1 MIIVISLLKE
11 AEERL
16 KILVRGGTLTR
27 TRTDED
33 LSDTAAY
40 DFAPMELQ
48 TRYQPRY
55 PTHFDSEPYD
65 PQAGSPGAE
74 GDAIDQLLLT
84 WTPWND
90 EADGTNLAVP
100 ISSGHG
106 EMSEQSEPEQQGD
119 EVTINEE
126 LPVLLAV
133 KGGQGSQDGN
143 SDGPGL
149 ELDRR
154 RPHAETTTKGTAD
167 LAIGSDAV
175 SRTSEEEAL
184 SPQDDNTHSGS
195 ATEAPLPAAES
206 DGHHIHTVLDA
217 DKDLESD
224 GAENESVEYEDEK
237 EIENINKSRN
247 EADTLARPHHVT
259 ISQDPATSGSQ
270 YHLDRARRLVR
281 STAIRSDTEDVE
293 EEMKPPAVDDFDGPG
308 RPSGFQLPRKART
321 WDTHE
326 PQGRDARVAT
336 AEKGKATR
344 SEVAF
349 GSERRR
355 NGGELAVGNA
365 KRLEAL
371 SEPNRRG
378 LSRQKEQDEYD
389 LGASRGILR
398 DLNSPSRASQSVRF
412 GDRGETTREAPNDT
426 IRPRSEQERRDA
438 VEALLR
444 REALLKREAR
454 WRERATEEDVE
465 LSRRASEQALE
476 IRRHRRQLTALRLE
490 RERLEEAYAV
500 AEERER
506 EARARRRREALER
519 ARRLDLGVDL
529 GLDFED
535 SRPELDGSTSFRR
548 HRR

>member
-1 MIIVISLLKE
+1 M
-11 AEERL
+11 
-16 KILVRGGTLTR
+16 RGGTLTR

-65 PQAGSPGAE
+65 PRAGSPGAE

-90 EADGTNLAVP
+90 AADGTNLAAP

-126 LPVLLAV
+126 LPVPLPV
-133 KGGQGSQDGN
+133 NGGQGSHDEN

-154 RPHAETTTKGTAD
+154 RSHAETTTEGAAD
-167 LAIGSDAV
+167 LPIESDAV
-175 SRTSEEEAL
+175 LRASEEEAL
-184 SPQDDNTHSGS
+184 SPQDGNIHSGS

-206 DGHHIHTVLDA
+206 DGHHMHTAVDA
-217 DKDLESD
+217 DKDLYSD
-224 GAENESVEYEDEK
+224 GAVSESVEHENEN
-237 EIENINKSRN
+237 EIESIDKSRN
-247 EADTLARPHHVT
+247 DAETLARVHHVT
-259 ISQDPATSGSQ
+259 ISRDPATSGSQ
-270 YHLDRARRLVR
+270 DHLDRARRLVR
-281 STAIRSDTEDVE
+281 STAIRSDPGDAE
-293 EEMKPPAVDDFDGPG
+293 EEMKPPAVDDVDGFG
-308 RPSGFQLPRKART
+308 RPNGFQLPRKART

-336 AEKGKATR
+336 AEDGKATR
-344 SEVAF
+344 SEVVF

-365 KRLEAL
+365 KRLESL
-371 SEPNRRG
+371 SEPNRRS
-378 LSRQKEQDEYD
+378 LSRQKEEDEYD

-412 GDRGETTREAPNDT
+412 GDRGETTREAPKDA
-426 IRPRSEQERRDA
+426 IRPRFEQDRPDA

-444 REALLKREAR
+444 REARWRER
-454 WRERATEEDVE
+454 RERATEEDVE

-519 ARRLDLGVDL
+519 ARRHDLETDL

-535 SRPELDGSTSFRR
+535 SHPDLDGSTSFRR